1 MDLTS
6 ILPGGLGAL
15 PAPRLPGLIS
25 CLLAWARLDP
35 ARWRGL
41 GLAGLR
47 RGSRHGEYWTLR
59 LAGRRG
65 VLGLLFEGEEEAD
78 GRLAGTFSVH
88 AFPHPD
94 DPAAEALPLAALALT
109 QDPDYW
115 GLVREFPARPDTG
128 SLFETARLGLAL
140 DQGGGWLELA
150 LDGLSRQRVLARDGV
165 PLPGGGFLVPPGGRE
180 SDRPG
185 FGPALPLLRFLACLL
200 AQALGEPPSRRLLA
214 AHPTVAQ
221 EFDAAGRWR
230 EVPAPDISRIVLRLG
245 FGPDGELPPPGP
257 GQAPAPCGARLHLP
271 RPERLGE
278 AAARPELLI
287 LTGFLGAGK
296 TTLLRRLLEDRVSRY
311 QLVGV
316 IQNEIG
322 EVGLDGT
329 LVQGECVLEEM
340 DEGCV
345 CCSLAGRLR
354 AGILAV
360 MERLSPDLVV
370 LETSGLAN
378 PLNVLDELPEVA
390 DLVRPGP
397 VVAVADAANFAA
409 AAAESRVALDQVR
422 AADVVV
428 LAKADLVDEVRA
440 RALEARIR
448 DLNPLA
454 RVVRSREGWIPWG
467 EVLGRAVRRPARVL
481 SLGDL
486 RGESHP
492 RATHAADGF
501 GVRVERLHGP
511 LTEAELAEKLRAV
524 GPLARR
530 KGIVDIK
537 GWDGPVLVQGVR
549 DRVELSDLPGPDP
562 GERFLVYIGRE

>member
-1 MDLTS
+1 MNLAS

-15 PAPRLPGLIS
+15 PAPRLPGLLS

-78 GRLAGTFSVH
+78 GRLAGAFSAH

-109 QDPDYW
+109 QSPDYW
-115 GLVREFPARPDTG
+115 SLARDFPARPDTG
-128 SLFETARLGLAL
+128 GLFEAARLGLTL
-140 DQGGGWLELA
+140 DLEGRWLELA
-150 LDGLSRQRVLARDGV
+150 LDGLSRQRVLAAAGI
-165 PLPGGGFLVPPGGRE
+165 PLPDGDWLTPPGGRE

-185 FGPALPLLRFLACLL
+185 FGPALPLLRVLACLL

-214 AHPTVAQ
+214 VHPARAQ
-221 EFDAAGRWR
+221 EFDPAGRWR
-230 EVPAPDISRIVLRLG
+230 EVPDPDLSRLLLRVG
-245 FGPDGELPPPGP
+245 FGPADELPPPGP
-257 GQAPAPCGARLHLP
+257 GQAPARCGARLHQP
-271 RPERLGE
+271 RPGQTDE
-278 AAARPELLI
+278 AAARPELVI

-296 TTLLRRLLEDRVSRY
+296 TTLLRRLLEDQTSRY
-311 QLVGV
+311 RLVGV

-329 LVQGECVLEEM
+329 LVRGECVLEEM

-345 CCSLAGRLR
+345 CCSLAGQLR
-354 AGILAV
+354 AGLLRIR
-360 MERLSPDLVV
+360 ERLVPDLVV

-378 PLNVLDELPEVA
+378 PLNVLDELPEVT
-390 DLVRPGP
+390 DLARPGP
-397 VVAVADAANFAA
+397 VVTVADAVNFWAA
-409 AAAESRVALDQVR
+409 TAESRVALDQVR

-440 RALEARIR
+440 HALEARIR

-454 RVVRSREGWIPWG
+454 RVLRSREGWIPWSDI
-467 EVLGRAVRRPARVL
+467 LGQAPPERPSRVL
-481 SLGDL
+481 ALGDL
-486 RGESHP
+486 RGG
-492 RATHAADGF
+492 RATHAADRF
-501 GVRVERLHGP
+501 GVRVERLASP
-511 LTEAELAEKLRAV
+511 LTEDRLADMLRDA
-524 GPLARR
+524 GPMAR
-530 KGIVDIK
+530 IK
-537 GWDGPVLVQGVR
+537 GVVDLAGEEGPVLVQGVR
-549 DRVELSDLPGPDP
+549 GRVELSVLPGPDP
-562 GERFLVYIGRE
+562 GERFLVFIGRD